1 MMHDKIKLGK
11 GELEHIDDVEM
22 AYSIRDARDY
32 FLDAVKD
39 VKPKVLDDL
48 AGEPFRLYKA
58 AGLAFERKRYE
69 KEFENLELL
78 DGRKAMFSAESQH
91 RWNHPYWF
99 GHFENKEVDYDENTR
114 AMQKSIFDWSMR
126 HNDRIDVGRNRLH
139 AS

>member
-11 GELEHIDDVEM
+11 GELEHIHENGLSLSV
-22 AYSIRDARDY
+22 SDARDY
-32 FLDAVKD
+32 FLDAVKE
-39 VKPKVLDDL
+39 VKPEVLDDL

-58 AGLAFERKRYE
+58 AGLAFERERYE

-78 DGRKAMFSAESQH
+78 DGRRAMFRAESQH

-126 HNDRIDVGRNRLH
+126 HND
-139 AS
+139 